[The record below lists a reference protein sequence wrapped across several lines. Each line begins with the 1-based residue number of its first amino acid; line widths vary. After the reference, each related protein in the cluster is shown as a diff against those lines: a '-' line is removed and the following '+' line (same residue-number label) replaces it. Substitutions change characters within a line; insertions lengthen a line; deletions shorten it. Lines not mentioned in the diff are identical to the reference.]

1 MPSRTDGRMRMG
13 TRCERGWKLEGVLLC
28 VSATVVAALPK
39 AAVLDAHIPA
49 NMEKSLSRRS
59 RPRLNRQERLRWP
72 PTTPSFQT
80 LA

>member
-1 MPSRTDGRMRMG
+1 VKARTLAGI
-13 TRCERGWKLEGVLLC
+13 LLC

-39 AAVLDAHIPA
+39 AGVRDAHIPA
-49 NMEKSLSRRS
+49 NMEKSVSTRS
-59 RPRLNRQERLRWP
+59 RPRLNRQERPRWP